1 MNWFERFLFG
11 PFARFLLRVLF
22 RFHSTNIEV
31 LKTPGPILLL
41 ANHVSWIDW
50 LFILAD
56 LDGDWRFISS
66 STTAQASWLHRYLM
80 VNGRT
85 YPIDTA
91 SPYSL
96 KRVSEHL
103 SSGGRL
109 LLFPEGRLSQ
119 TGSLMRIFEGAGF
132 LLQKSRA
139 RVIFCYLR
147 GTERVLLSPHSGWK
161 KTFTKISAH
170 YSEVK
175 QPPTFV
181 GLSGLETRRRL
192 TNWIRQEMITQR
204 FDVEMKLGQPT
215 VLLAAAES
223 ARTQPHADALED
235 HTYKSLTFREVFVRA
250 DLLAERWS
258 ALCGTDNRIGVLLP
272 NVNAAPIV
280 FLSLWIA
287 GRVPAILNFT
297 TGTPMMLACAH
308 LAGLRQIVT
317 SRAFIERQKLDL
329 SPLQAA
335 GIQLLYLEDVAK
347 QIPKMSQL
355 KTALAHRFLP
365 WAQMRYTPFADTA
378 VILFTS
384 GSEGQPKAVELTH
397 QNLLANIRQILSAA
411 DIGDRDR
418 LFNCLPIFHSAG
430 FVIGTLV
437 PLVRGIYCF
446 LYPNPLHYRLVPML
460 FSDRNC
466 TIMISTN
473 TFLNGYARKAHSYD
487 FRSLRCLFAGAEKVQ
502 ESTAAIWGRRF
513 GVRILEAYGATE
525 CSPIVSFNS
534 PGDIMHGTAGRIL
547 PRIEWKL
554 ESVEGVAEGG
564 RLFVRGPNIMKGYLN
579 PDANAQF
586 QALGGWYDTGDI
598 VKVDADGCIH
608 VLGRLKRFAKISGEM
623 VSLTAVEEALAGVFV
638 HVAANAEVV
647 VATRPDIDKGEV
659 MIAVTNN
666 SLVTLEEIRAAIRA
680 KGLSNLC
687 LPRELKYVRD
697 IPKLGTGK
705 VNHRELKNLI

>member
-1 MNWFERFLFG
+1 M
-11 PFARFLLRVLF
+11 LRVLF
-22 RFHSTNIEV
+22 RFRSTNTEV
-31 LKTPGPILLL
+31 LKTPGPLLLL

-66 STTAQASWLHRYLM
+66 STTAQTSWLHRYLM
-80 VNGRT
+80 VNERT
-85 YPIDTA
+85 YPIDPG

-96 KRVSEHL
+96 KRVAEHL
-103 SSGGRL
+103 AAGGRFL
-109 LLFPEGRLSQ
+109 IFPEGRLTQ
-119 TGSLMRIFEGAGF
+119 TGSLMRIFEGTSL

-147 GTERVLLSPHSGWK
+147 GTERVLFSPHSGWK
-161 KTFTKISAH
+161 KIFPKISAH

-175 QPPTFV
+175 QPPVIT

-192 TNWIRQEMITQR
+192 THWIRQEMITQR
-204 FDVEMKLGQPT
+204 FDVEMELGPST
-215 VLLAAAES
+215 VLLAAAEA
-223 ARTQPHADALED
+223 ARTHPHADALED
-235 HTYKSLTFREVFVRA
+235 ASYKSLTFREVFVRA
-250 DLLAERWS
+250 DLLAGRWAELCS
-258 ALCGTDNRIGVLLP
+258 ADARVGVLLP

-287 GRVPAILNFT
+287 GRVPAVLNFT
-297 TGTPMMLACAH
+297 TGTAMMIACIQ
-308 LAGLRQIVT
+308 LAGLRRIIT
-317 SRAFIERQKLDL
+317 SRAFIERQKMDL
-329 SPLQAA
+329 SPFEMA
-335 GIQLLYLEDVAK
+335 GIQFLFLEEVAQ
-347 QIPKMSQL
+347 QIPPSSKL
-355 KTALAHRFLP
+355 ARALVHRFLP
-365 WAQMRYTPFADTA
+365 WTQMRYTPFADTA

-397 QNLLANIRQILSAA
+397 RNLLANIRQILSAA
-411 DIGDRDR
+411 DISDRDR
-418 LFNCLPIFHSAG
+418 FFSCLPLFHSAG
-430 FVIGTLV
+430 FVIGMLL
-437 PLVRGIYCF
+437 PLIRGIYCF

-466 TIMISTN
+466 TILISTN

-525 CSPIVSFNS
+525 CSPIVSFNT
-534 PGDIMHGTAGRIL
+534 PCDTIPGTAGRLL

-554 ESVEGVAEGG
+554 ESVEGVPEGG

-579 PDANAQF
+579 PEANAQF

-598 VKVDADGCIH
+598 VRVDADNCIH

-623 VSLTAVEEALAGVFV
+623 VSLTAVEEALAGAFV
-638 HVAANAEVV
+638 HLGANTEVAI
-647 VATRPDIDKGEV
+647 ATRPDADKGEIL
-659 MIAVTNN
+659 IAITN
-666 SLVTLEEIRAAIRA
+666 SPALTLEEIRTAIRS
-680 KGLSNLC
+680 KGLTNLC
-687 LPRELKYVRD
+687 LPRELKLVRD

-705 VNHRELKNLI
+705 VNHRELQKLV